1 MPREKSLGS
10 STHRFMRVW
19 GNREQYIANEQMAEH
34 CGKYH
39 FTNCY
44 IGHQIVPTFS
54 KNSQSEH
61 SQIGSEMRGQHKC
74 QTLLFKLFLEPKLFL
89 PINLIQLWSQKN
101 ILILAAFWEKGP
113 KGSKLVQCLNH
124 AIYIIHTYIGQ
135 IYKSGFS
142 SLLMLLAAESLFAA
156 SSKTGFIPLGLFLLF
171 AIWWLQFQIILCDF
185 HTPYYKEESHQILAD
200 NVQFASWLK

>member
-61 SQIGSEMRGQHKC
+61 SQIVSKMRGKQKC
-74 QTLLFKLFLEPKLFL
+74 QTLLFELFLEPKFSVNQLDFNSEVNEEPAWQSCSWPPFGERVQKIL
-89 PINLIQLWSQKN
+89 NQCSVPFAQQFKPRHIN
-101 ILILAAFWEKGP
+101 
-113 KGSKLVQCLNH
+113 
-124 AIYIIHTYIGQ
+124 TYIG
-135 IYKSGFS
+135 
-142 SLLMLLAAESLFAA
+142 
-156 SSKTGFIPLGLFLLF
+156 
-171 AIWWLQFQIILCDF
+171 
-185 HTPYYKEESHQILAD
+185 
-200 NVQFASWLK
+200 